1 MLTFVSSPKPFKGID
16 KENQYR
22 AIKSWILSTEN
33 AEVILY
39 GDSAGIDQAGIDL
52 GVKVVKDVASTESGL
67 PYFGAIA
74 DHAAIHGK
82 YDTQVYLNCDI
93 LLCNLHEAA
102 KAIGFPKF
110 LAIGQRID
118 LAAETFLDQHPAEYK
133 EIINQLLTEGR
144 VQMHETSGVDYFMF
158 PRGLWNGVKQ
168 IVVGR
173 GGYDN
178 ALLDFCK
185 WNQYPIIDCT
195 LSVIALHQFHD
206 YSHVKGNRDTVFFGA
221 DAKQNIEAA
230 GRYSFLSVAD
240 ADYILDNFQLQ
251 EIACRGDYL
260 RKTELKWRYHRKWKK
275 GSLALRMVWR
285 VLNAAKLIRKKELE
299 LAQLVQKGYAVFSVK
314 QSTHQI
320 NE

>member
-1 MLTFVSSPKPFKGID
+1 MLTFLTSPKPFKGVD

-22 AIKSWILSTEN
+22 AIKSWILSTED

-52 GVKVVKDVASTESGL
+52 GVMVVKDITSTEGGL

-74 DHAAIHGK
+74 DHAEVNGK
-82 YDTQVYLNCDI
+82 YDIQVYINCDI

-102 KAIGFPKF
+102 NVINFPKF

-118 LAAETFLDQHPAEYK
+118 LAAETFVDQHPEEYK
-133 EIINQLLTEGR
+133 QIINQFVTEGR
-144 VQMHETSGVDYFMF
+144 VQMHETSGIDYFMF
-158 PRGLWNGVKQ
+158 PRGLWHGLKQ
-168 IVVGR
+168 VVVGR

-185 WNQYPIIDCT
+185 WQQYPIIDCT

-206 YSHVKGNRDTVFFGA
+206 YSHVKGKRNTVFFGA

-230 GRYSFLSVAD
+230 GRYSLLSVAD
-240 ADYILDNFQLQ
+240 ADYILDNFQMLD
-251 EIACRGDYL
+251 IACRGDYL
-260 RKTELKWRYHRKWKK
+260 RRTELKWRYNRKWKK
-275 GSLALRMVWR
+275 RSLMLRMVWR
-285 VLNAAKLIRKKELE
+285 VLDAAKLIRKKELE
-299 LAQLVQKGYAVFSVK
+299 LAQLVQKGHAVFSVK
-314 QSTHQI
+314 PSTR
-320 NE
+320 